1 MTATDAVDT
10 AAPSARTRASGRA
23 MGNPVAITVLGDPPA
38 DVLGEGLATARRLDE
53 LWSRF
58 RPDSDVSRLNRS
70 EGAPCR
76 VHPWTVQLVRAM
88 VDGHRRTGGDFD
100 PTLLPAL
107 VAAGYAASRSDPTC
121 VTDLPATAQ
130 APGDAGG
137 IRIADDTVTLPP
149 GTTLDAGGIGK
160 GLAADIIVSAAV
172 DAGAAGVLV
181 EIGGEVVA
189 GGTPGASGAWRIGV
203 EDPFHPGEHLCVV
216 RLARGAVATS
226 STLRTRRVGPDGRLV
241 HHLLDPRS
249 GAPVATDAAT
259 VTVIAPT
266 GARAEVLTKPGFLR
280 PVPEYLAWL
289 ASQGA
294 AGLVVTMDGRVHAS
308 AAWNRYL

>member
-1 MTATDAVDT
+1 MTATGTADP
-10 AAPSARTRASGRA
+10 AAPPARIRATGRA
-23 MGNPVAITVLGDPPA
+23 MGNPVAITVLGDPPV
-38 DVLGEGLATARRLDE
+38 DVLAEGLATARRLDG

-70 EGAPCR
+70 AGAPCR
-76 VHPWTVQLVRAM
+76 VHPWTVRLVHAM
-88 VDGHRRTGGDFD
+88 IDGHRRTGGDFD

-107 VAAGYAASRSDPTC
+107 LTAGFAASHSDPAL
-121 VTDLPATAQ
+121 VTDLPDAAR
-130 APGDAGG
+130 APGDPGG
-137 IRIADDTVTLPP
+137 IRVSGEIVALPT

-160 GLAADIIVSAAV
+160 GLAADIIVTAAV
-172 DAGAAGVLV
+172 DAGASGVLV
-181 EIGGEVVA
+181 EVGGEVVA
-189 GGTPGASGAWRIGV
+189 GGTPDESGAWRIGV
-203 EDPFHPGEHLCVV
+203 EDPFHPDEHLCVV

-226 STLRTRRVGPDGRLV
+226 STLLTRRPGQDGGLV
-241 HHLLDPRS
+241 HHLIDPRS
-249 GAPVATDAAT
+249 GAPIATDAAS

-289 ASQGA
+289 PSQGA

-308 AAWNRYL
+308 AAWDRYL

>member
-1 MTATDAVDT
+1 MAATDTTDT
-10 AAPSARTRASGRA
+10 AAPSARIRATGRA
-23 MGNPVAITVLGDPPA
+23 MGNPIAITALGDPPA

-76 VHPWTVQLVRAM
+76 VHPWTVQLLHAM
-88 VDGHRRTGGDFD
+88 VDGHRRTDGDFD
-100 PTLLPAL
+100 PTLLPVL
-107 VAAGYAASRSDPTC
+107 VAAGFAASRADPAL
-121 VTDLPATAQ
+121 VTDLPATVH
-130 APGDAGG
+130 APGDPGG
-137 IRIADDTVTLPP
+137 IRISGDTVTLPR

-160 GLAADIIVSAAV
+160 GLAADIIVAAAI
-172 DAGAAGVLV
+172 DAGASGVLV

-189 GGTPGASGAWRIGV
+189 GGVPDESGAWRIGV
-203 EDPFHPGEHLCVV
+203 EDPFHPGDHLCVV

-226 STLRTRRVGPDGRLV
+226 STLLTRRPGPDGRLV
-241 HHLLDPRS
+241 HHLIDPRS
-249 GAPVATDAAT
+249 GGPVATDAVS

-280 PVPEYLAWL
+280 PAPEYLAWL

-294 AGLVVTMDGRVHAS
+294 AGLVVTMDGRAHAS
-308 AAWNRYL
+308 AAWERYL